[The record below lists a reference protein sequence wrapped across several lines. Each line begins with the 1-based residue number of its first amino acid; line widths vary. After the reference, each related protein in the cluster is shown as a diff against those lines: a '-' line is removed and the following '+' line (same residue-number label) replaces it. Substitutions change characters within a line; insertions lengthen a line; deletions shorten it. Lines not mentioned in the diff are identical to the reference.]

1 MEEKVPADMTY
12 KEWENKF
19 VVDVDNDIDYMS
31 NSFRPRYGKAKEVYI
46 DKIKMIVRPVKN
58 SSFEMLTDTSNPRN
72 KAVRLA
78 EKIFREI
85 QKELPETFEM
95 PKIAVV
101 DFKKQ
106 GLNKNAI
113 GDYHQNFGTLFIN
126 KSSQYTEI
134 VAECFSVKENNI
146 VARGIIQILEE
157 V

>member
-1 MEEKVPADMTY
+1 MTY

-101 DFKKQ
+101 D
-106 GLNKNAI
+106 L
-113 GDYHQNFGTLFIN
+113 
-126 KSSQYTEI
+126 KS
-134 VAECFSVKENNI
+134 KD
-146 VARGIIQILEE
+146 
-157 V
+157 